1 MEVVRVEVMHVACA
15 GLDVHKDTVV
25 ASIRVQS
32 GSSVLRETKSFATL
46 TRGLL
51 ELSDWLSS
59 HHISAVAMEAT
70 GVYWKPVWHILDANF
85 ELTLANPAHIRQVP
99 GRKSDTNDA
108 QWIAELSAHGLI
120 QASFVPPE
128 PIQELRD
135 LTRTRKQLAREIV
148 SHTQRIQKTLE
159 DANLKLSSVATDILG
174 VSSRKMLEAIIAGE
188 NDPETLAG
196 LAVGRLVNKRDALT
210 EALRGKVR
218 EHHRFLLKLHLSQIE
233 GLEAGLEVL
242 EERLNEVM
250 APFAQALERL
260 QTIPGVGETLAQV
273 IVSEIGVD
281 MGRFQDADHLV
292 SWAGL
297 CPRLD
302 ESAGKRRSTRTRP
315 GNPWLKTGLVQ
326 AAWAASRCKTGY
338 LPARFRRIRARRGA
352 KKAVVANAA
361 FILRAAYCV
370 LKNKVEFKDLGEDH
384 LERRNKDRAISRLVG
399 QLERLGVK
407 VALGPAA

>member
-1 MEVVRVEVMHVACA
+1 MEVMHIACA

-32 GSSVLRETKSFATL
+32 GSSVLRETRTFATL

-59 HHISAVAMEAT
+59 HHISALAMEAT
-70 GVYWKPVWHILDANF
+70 GVYWKPVWHILESGF
-85 ELTLANPAHIRQVP
+85 ELTLANPAHIKNVP
-99 GRKSDTNDA
+99 GRKSDTHDA
-108 QWIAELSAHGLI
+108 QWIAELLAHGLI

-128 PIQELRD
+128 SIQELRD
-135 LTRTRKQLAREIV
+135 LTRTRKQLAQEIA
-148 SHTQRIQKTLE
+148 SYTQRIQKTLE

-174 VSSRKMLEAIIAGE
+174 VSGRRMLEAIIQGE
-188 NDPETLAG
+188 TDPQTLAG
-196 LAVGRLVNKRDALT
+196 LAVGRLVNKRDQLT
-210 EALRGKVR
+210 EALRGRVR
-218 EHHRFLLKLHLSQIE
+218 EHHRFLLKLHLEQITALE
-233 GLEAGLEVL
+233 QGLGSIES
-242 EERLNEVM
+242 RLHEVM
-250 APFAQALERL
+250 TPFAQALERL

-273 IVSEIGVD
+273 IVAEIGVD
-281 MGRFQDADHLV
+281 MDRFQDADHLV

-302 ESAGKRRSTRTRP
+302 ESAGKRRSSRIRP
-315 GNPWLKTGLVQ
+315 GNRWLKTGLVQ
-326 AAWAASRCKTGY
+326 AAWASSRCKTGY

-361 FILRAAYCV
+361 FILRAAYYV
-370 LKNKVEFKDLGEDH
+370 LKNNVEFKDLGEDH

-407 VALGPAA
+407 VALEPVAA